1 MPGAE
6 SDLAPLQAGASASA
20 ATNVLEPRLAHDE
33 ILGDI
38 DVDRMERVM
47 NTEVEGIRRHSAP
60 DLTRRDNLIDHFTR
74 NSPQLFLVRMKDLAP
89 EHFAQFARAARAVMY
104 EPGQTAV
111 PQGYA
116 IDVTENGL
124 VKLVRASHGRDS
136 SFS

>member
-20 ATNVLEPRLAHDE
+20 ATDVLTPRVAHDE

-47 NTEVEGIRRHSAP
+47 NTEVESIRGHSMP
-60 DLTRRDNLIDHFTR
+60 ELLKPGNLVDHFTR
-74 NSPQLFLVRMKDLAP
+74 NSPQGFLVRMKSLAP
-89 EHFAQFARAARAVMY
+89 ERFAQFARAARAVMY

-116 IDVTENGL
+116 VEVSTSGS
-124 VKLVRASHGRDS
+124 VKLVRAA
-136 SFS
+136 FA